1 MSTHNKDRAV
11 IVEALR
17 TPVGRQN
24 GVFAATRSDE
34 LGAAVLNELVR
45 RTGVHA
51 EEIED
56 VITGCAV
63 QTNEQGF
70 NISRNIIFV
79 SGLPINISGTSLNIH
94 CGSALQA
101 VCFGYATVSAGFK
114 DIVCGLGAESMTRVP
129 MGADGA
135 GAINPSVHE
144 RFAMVPQGLSAELIA
159 EKWEVT
165 REELDAFSLR
175 SHQRAIAAMDA
186 GLFDREMVAIK
197 VKENGRLR
205 EVTTDETPRKNT
217 SIEKMAKLKPA
228 FREDGVITAANSS
241 QISDGAAG
249 AMIMSRKKA
258 REYKLTPRARIVSM
272 ATIGVDP
279 TIMLTGPIPVSQ
291 RALEKAGLSIKDM
304 DVIEVNEAFAPVPI
318 VFCRE
323 MGIDVEQINRRGG
336 AIAMGHPLGS
346 TGARLLASAICT
358 LEDEGGR
365 YALITLCIAF
375 GQAICTIIERLG

>member
-1 MSTHNKDRAV
+1 MATQSKDQAV
-11 IVEALR
+11 IVEAVR
-17 TPVGRQN
+17 TPVGRHN
-24 GVFAATRSDE
+24 GVFASTRSDE
-34 LGAAVLNELVR
+34 LGATVLNELVQ
-45 RTGVHA
+45 RTRVNPV
-51 EEIED
+51 EIED
-56 VITGCAV
+56 VLTGCAV

-79 SGLPINISGTSLNIH
+79 SGLPVSISGTSLNIH

-101 VCFGYATVSAGFK
+101 VCLGYAAISAGFK

-129 MGADGA
+129 MGVDGT
-135 GAINPSVHE
+135 GAINPAVHE
-144 RFAMVPQGLSAELIA
+144 RFAMVPQGISAELIA
-159 EKWEVT
+159 EKWDVT

-175 SHQRAIAAMDA
+175 SHERAIAAMDA
-186 GLFDREMVAIK
+186 GLFDREIVG
-197 VKENGRLR
+197 VQVGENGKSRTI
-205 EVTTDETPRKNT
+205 TTDETPRRNT
-217 SIEKMAKLKPA
+217 SLEKMAKLKPA
-228 FREDGVITAANSS
+228 FKDDGVITAGNSS

-258 REYKLTPRARIVSM
+258 KEYKLTPRARIVSM

-279 TIMLTGPIPVSQ
+279 TIMLTGPIPASH
-291 RALEKAGLSIKDM
+291 RALDKAGLSIKDM

-323 MGIDVEQINRRGG
+323 FGIGVEQINRRGG

-346 TGARLLASAICT
+346 TGARLLASAIHA

-365 YALITLCIAF
+365 YALITLCTAF
-375 GQAICTIIERLG
+375 GQAICAIIERLG

>member
-1 MSTHNKDRAV
+1 MSTHDETDAV
-11 IVEALR
+11 FVEAVR

-24 GVFAATRSDE
+24 GVFASTRSDE

-45 RTGVHA
+45 RTGVNP

-56 VITGCAV
+56 VLTGCAV

-79 SGLPINISGTSLNIH
+79 SGLPISISGTSLNMH

-101 VCFGYATVSAGFK
+101 VCFGCGLISAGFK
-114 DIVCGLGAESMTRVP
+114 DIVCGLGTESMTRVP

-144 RFAMVPQGLSAELIA
+144 RFGMVPQGLSAELIA
-159 EKWEVT
+159 EKWELT

-186 GLFDREMVAIK
+186 GLFDREMVAIR
-197 VKENGRLR
+197 VEENGRSR
-205 EVTTDETPRKNT
+205 EVTTDETPRRNT
-217 SIEKMAKLKPA
+217 SLEKMARLNAA
-228 FREDGVITAANSS
+228 FKEDGVITAANSS

-249 AMIMSRKKA
+249 AMIMSRRKA

-279 TIMLTGPIPVSQ
+279 TIMLTGPIPVS
-291 RALEKAGLSIKDM
+291 RTALEKASLSIEDM

-318 VFCRE
+318 VFCQE
-323 MGIDVEQINRRGG
+323 FGIDVEQINRRGG

-346 TGARLLASAICT
+346 TGARLLATAIHA

-365 YALITLCIAF
+365 YGLVALCTAF